1 MRLNSAAMK
10 IADGMTVSKAVLKIG
25 YVSASPF
32 SQGFKRRYGQSPRRW
47 SDARQSP
54 VAVV

>member
-54 VAVV
+54 VSVV